1 MVQRRW
7 APGERRTVDE
17 RSSVRDERSSHDLA
31 GHVNGRYYRRVVLGD
46 VSESSSASLS
56 DPLSRIAEL
65 PGVSDAV
72 DETRTLVD
80 RLRDHR
86 ILRRRSNDVS
96 LESSLRG
103 ACASAAL
110 EGAEVSMDEIREGH
124 VYDTRIKG
132 ALRIGGELGG
142 MVDTWPKAPRQT
154 LARLHTLAAADA
166 VSEEALGRPRLEGER
181 VEDPLD
187 LGPAPSSSVASARL
201 EGLYRL
207 LESRTKV
214 PALVTS
220 SLVHGELMAIRPF
233 GWGDGLVARA
243 AERLTLIERGLD
255 PKSLVAS
262 ELGHQTL
269 KDEYGPALRGYM
281 EGTPEGVGGWIVYC
295 CRAVFT
301 GAQDSLATCE
311 ALKRG

>member
-1 MVQRRW
+1 M
-7 APGERRTVDE
+7 
-17 RSSVRDERSSHDLA
+17 
-31 GHVNGRYYRRVVLGD
+31 
-46 VSESSSASLS
+46 SESSSASLS

-65 PGVSDAV
+65 PGVNDAI

-142 MVDTWPKAPRQT
+142 LVDTWPKAPRQT

-181 VEDPLD
+181 IEDPLELVGCWLLLELWVWELLLLLLFD
-187 LGPAPSSSVASARL
+187 FFFDELELSARD
-201 EGLYRL
+201 L
-207 LESRTKV
+207 LLK
-214 PALVTS
+214 
-220 SLVHGELMAIRPF
+220 
-233 GWGDGLVARA
+233 GWL
-243 AERLTLIERGLD
+243 
-255 PKSLVAS
+255 
-262 ELGHQTL
+262 
-269 KDEYGPALRGYM
+269 
-281 EGTPEGVGGWIVYC
+281 
-295 CRAVFT
+295 
-301 GAQDSLATCE
+301 
-311 ALKRG
+311 

>member
-1 MVQRRW
+1 M
-7 APGERRTVDE
+7 
-17 RSSVRDERSSHDLA
+17 
-31 GHVNGRYYRRVVLGD
+31 
-46 VSESSSASLS
+46 SESTSASLS
-56 DPLSRIAEL
+56 DPLSRIAAL

-72 DETRTLVD
+72 EETRTLVD
-80 RLRDHR
+80 RLLGHR
-86 ILRRRSNDVS
+86 VLRRRSSDVS
-96 LESSLRG
+96 MESSLRG

-110 EGAEVSMDEIREGH
+110 EGAEVSMDEIRDGH

-132 ALRIGGELGG
+132 ALRVGGELGTL
-142 MVDTWPKAPRQT
+142 VDTWPQAPRQA

-166 VSEEALGRPRLEGER
+166 VAEEALGRPRLEGER

-187 LGPAPSSSVASARL
+187 LGSAPGAAEAAARL
-201 EGLYRL
+201 EGLYAL
-207 LESRTKV
+207 LGARTTV

-220 SLVHGELMAIRPF
+220 ALVHGELMAIRPF

-243 AERLTLIERGLD
+243 AERLTLVERGLD
-255 PKSLVAS
+255 PKSLVTS

-269 KDEYGPALRGYM
+269 RDEYAPALRGYM
-281 EGTPEGVGGWIVYC
+281 AGTAEGVAAWVVYC
-295 CRAVFT
+295 CRAVRA

>member
-1 MVQRRW
+1 MLV
-7 APGERRTVDE
+7 
-17 RSSVRDERSSHDLA
+17 
-31 GHVNGRYYRRVVLGD
+31 D

-65 PGVSDAV
+65 PGVNDAI

-142 MVDTWPKAPRQT
+142 LVDTWPKAPRQT

-181 VEDPLD
+181 IEDPLD
-187 LGPAPSSSVASARL
+187 LGPAPSAAVASARL

-262 ELGHQTL
+262 ELGHRTL

-281 EGTPEGVGGWIVYC
+281 AGTPEGVGGWIVYC
-295 CRAVFT
+295 CRAVLA

>member
-1 MVQRRW
+1 MLV
-7 APGERRTVDE
+7 
-17 RSSVRDERSSHDLA
+17 
-31 GHVNGRYYRRVVLGD
+31 D
-46 VSESSSASLS
+46 VSESSSSSLS

-132 ALRIGGELGG
+132 ALRIGGELGA

-181 VEDPLD
+181 AEDPLD
-187 LGPAPSSSVASARL
+187 LGPAPRSAVASARL

-214 PALVTS
+214 PALITS

-269 KDEYGPALRGYM
+269 RDEYAPALRGYM

-295 CRAVFT
+295 CRAVFA
-301 GAQDSLATCE
+301 GAQDSMATCE